1 MIKFDVFNRF
11 SGAVQFT
18 AEIEAS
24 DEDLR
29 SVKFGL
35 AVRWAVKNGANL
47 YGAGLSGADL
57 SCADL
62 SGADLSRA
70 DLSGADLSGADLSC
84 ADLSRADLS
93 DASLFGAN
101 LYCANL
107 SRAYLSRADLFD
119 ASLFG
124 AELSG
129 ADLSRAYLSCADLSD
144 ASLFGAELSGADLSR
159 AYLSGANGLNDYLK
173 CIQIDQY
180 PITYTSD
187 ALQIG
192 CERHAISDWADFDDH
207 RIAKMDGKYA
217 LKFWRKYKAWI
228 FQTIEMCP
236 AKPTGYVKQEAE
248 T

>member
-62 SGADLSRA
+62 SGADLSCADLSRA
-70 DLSGADLSGADLSC
+70 DLSGADLSGASLYRADLSGANLSGANLSC
-84 ADLSRADLS
+84 ATLYRADLSRATVSHANLSGTYLSGADLYGANLYGADLSRADLS
-93 DASLFGAN
+93 RAN
-101 LYCANL
+101 LYGAN
-107 SRAYLSRADLFD
+107 
-119 ASLFG
+119 
-124 AELSG
+124 
-129 ADLSRAYLSCADLSD
+129 
-144 ASLFGAELSGADLSR
+144 
-159 AYLSGANGLNDYLK
+159 LSGANGLNDYLK

>member
-24 DEDLR
+24 DEDLS
-29 SVKFGL
+29 SVKLGL

-47 YGAGLSGADL
+47 
-57 SCADL
+57 
-62 SGADLSRA
+62 
-70 DLSGADLSGADLSC
+70 SGADLSGASLYRADLSGANLSGANLSC
-84 ADLSRADLS
+84 ATLYRADLSRATVSHANLSGTYLSGADLY
-93 DASLFGAN
+93 GAN
-101 LYCANL
+101 LYG
-107 SRAYLSRADLFD
+107 ADLY
-119 ASLFG
+119 
-124 AELSG
+124 G
-129 ADLSRAYLSCADLSD
+129 ADLSRANLY
-144 ASLFGAELSGADLSR
+144 GAN
-159 AYLSGANGLNDYLK
+159 LSGANCLNDYLK

-207 RIAKMDGKYA
+207 RIAQMDGKDA

>member
-11 SGAVQFT
+11 SGEVQFT

-24 DEDLR
+24 DTALS
-29 SVKFGL
+29 SVKLGL
-35 AVRWAVKNGANL
+35 AVRWAVKNRANLSGAYLSGANLSGANL
-47 YGAGLSGADL
+47 YGANLSGVNLSRANLSGAY
-57 SCADL
+57 L
-62 SGADLSRA
+62 SGANLS
-70 DLSGADLSGADLSC
+70 
-84 ADLSRADLS
+84 
-93 DASLFGAN
+93 GAN
-101 LYCANL
+101 LYGANL
-107 SRAYLSRADLFD
+107 SGANLSGAYLS
-119 ASLFG
+119 G
-124 AELSG
+124 ANLSG
-129 ADLSRAYLSCADLSD
+129 ANLY
-144 ASLFGAELSGADLSR
+144 GANLSGANLSG
-159 AYLSGANGLNDYLK
+159 AYLSGANGVNDYLK

-207 RIAKMDGKYA
+207 RIAKMDGKDA
-217 LKFWRKYKAWI
+217 LKFWRKYKDWI

>member
-11 SGAVQFT
+11 SGEVQFT

-24 DEDLR
+24 DTALS
-29 SVKFGL
+29 SVKLGL
-35 AVRWAVKNGANL
+35 AVRWAVKNRANLYGANLSGANLSCANLSGAYLSGANLSGANL
-47 YGAGLSGADL
+47 YGANLSSANLSGAY
-57 SCADL
+57 L
-62 SGADLSRA
+62 SGANLS
-70 DLSGADLSGADLSC
+70 
-84 ADLSRADLS
+84 
-93 DASLFGAN
+93 GAN
-101 LYCANL
+101 LYGANL
-107 SRAYLSRADLFD
+107 S
-119 ASLFG
+119 G
-124 AELSG
+124 ANLSG
-129 ADLSRAYLSCADLSD
+129 
-144 ASLFGAELSGADLSR
+144 
-159 AYLSGANGLNDYLK
+159 AYLSGANGVNDYLK

-207 RIAKMDGKYA
+207 RIAKMDGKDA
-217 LKFWRKYKAWI
+217 LKFWRKYKDWI

>member
-129 ADLSRAYLSCADLSD
+129 ADLSRAYLS
-144 ASLFGAELSGADLSR
+144 
-159 AYLSGANGLNDYLK
+159 GANGLNDYLK

>member
-11 SGAVQFT
+11 SGEVQFT

-24 DEDLR
+24 DTALS
-29 SVKFGL
+29 SVKLGL
-35 AVRWAVKNGANL
+35 AVRWAVKNGA
-47 YGAGLSGADL
+47 
-57 SCADL
+57 
-62 SGADLSRA
+62 DLSRA
-70 DLSGADLSGADLSC
+70 NLSGAGFSGAGFSGANLYHAKLYDANLSGAGFSGANLSEANLYHAKLYDANLSGANLSGANLSGADLSGANLS
-84 ADLSRADLS
+84 
-93 DASLFGAN
+93 GAN
-101 LYCANL
+101 LSEANL
-107 SRAYLSRADLFD
+107 SGANLSGAYLS
-119 ASLFG
+119 G
-124 AELSG
+124 
-129 ADLSRAYLSCADLSD
+129 AYLS
-144 ASLFGAELSGADLSR
+144 G
-159 AYLSGANGLNDYLK
+159 AYLSGANGVNDYLK

-207 RIAKMDGKYA
+207 RIAKMDGKDA
-217 LKFWRKYKAWI
+217 LKFWRKYKDWI

>member
-129 ADLSRAYLSCADLSD
+129 ADLSRAYLS
-144 ASLFGAELSGADLSR
+144 
-159 AYLSGANGLNDYLK
+159 GANGLNDYLK

-236 AKPTGYVKQEAE
+236 AKPTGYVKPEAE